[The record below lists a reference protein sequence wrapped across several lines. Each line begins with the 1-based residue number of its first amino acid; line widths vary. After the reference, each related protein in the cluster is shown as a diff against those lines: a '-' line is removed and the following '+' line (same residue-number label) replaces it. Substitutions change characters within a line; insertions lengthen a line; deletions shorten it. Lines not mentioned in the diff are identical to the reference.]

1 MATALPAD
9 VSEAAAL
16 DYLDKEVSS
25 DLVHIFQECG
35 VPLGLQYRLAQ
46 NFKNVKRFSTY
57 ADTRV
62 DVRTALKDDHALEAT
77 NQASRAA
84 VASVVSAWETSK
96 DYASKESELRAE
108 ARMLGVS
115 RPVTQ
120 TEKQAMRIAFEA
132 AHGSLEEA
140 FEPSDDYISA
150 KLEEIE
156 NGEVAASALSEV
168 TSRKKVRTMG
178 IQTTVDTGG
187 HVRIVRQRN
196 KGVMPQH
203 TEELRTVLRVE
214 GNM

>member
-1 MATALPAD
+1 MATALPPD
-9 VSEAAAL
+9 VSESAAL

-35 VPLGLQYRLAQ
+35 VPLGLQYRLAL

-57 ADTRV
+57 ADTRG

-77 NQASRAA
+77 NQATRAA

-132 AHGSLEEA
+132 AHGGLEEA

-156 NGEVAASALSEV
+156 NGEVTASALSEV

-178 IQTTVDTGG
+178 IQTTG
-187 HVRIVRQRN
+187 HRR
-196 KGVMPQH
+196 PCADCE
-203 TEELRTVLRVE
+203 TAE
-214 GNM
+214 

>member
-1 MATALPAD
+1 MKTFAEGLGLESEPFIKACTVLKWDDAENTFKLGAELPGPYIPFDREEDQDEAPYFITVNQLTMATALPPD
-9 VSEAAAL
+9 VSESAAL

-35 VPLGLQYRLAQ
+35 VPLGLQYRLAL

-57 ADTRV
+57 ADTRG
-62 DVRTALKDDHALEAT
+62 DVRTAFKDDQALEAT
-77 NQASRAA
+77 NQATRAA

-132 AHGSLEEA
+132 AHGGLE
-140 FEPSDDYISA
+140 S
-150 KLEEIE
+150 
-156 NGEVAASALSEV
+156 
-168 TSRKKVRTMG
+168 
-178 IQTTVDTGG
+178 
-187 HVRIVRQRN
+187 
-196 KGVMPQH
+196 
-203 TEELRTVLRVE
+203 
-214 GNM
+214 